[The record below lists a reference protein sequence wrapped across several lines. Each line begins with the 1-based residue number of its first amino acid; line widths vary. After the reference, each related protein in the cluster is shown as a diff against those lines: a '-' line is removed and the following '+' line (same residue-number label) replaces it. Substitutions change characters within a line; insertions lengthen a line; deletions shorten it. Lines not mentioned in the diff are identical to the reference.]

1 MKETFSAWIDGEL
14 SGPQADALPVQLKGD
29 AQLRKN
35 WDCYHLIGDALRG
48 VQGPDLSPG
57 IRARL
62 DAEPT
67 VLAPRRRRNPEKL
80 RWAALSMAASVAA
93 VAFVGWMALPGLQQ
107 DSSPVAAVPAR
118 DIRLVAAPAGGG
130 AKDYLLAHQRYSPSS
145 AMQGVAPYVRTV
157 AEHRSSAR
165 R

>member
-1 MKETFSAWIDGEL
+1 MKETLSAWIDDEL
-14 SGPQADALPVQLKGD
+14 SGPQADALPVQLKGN
-29 AQLRKN
+29 AQLRKD

-48 VQGPDLSPG
+48 VQGPDLSAR

-67 VLAPRRRRNPEKL
+67 VLAPRRRKPEKL

-107 DSSPVAAVPAR
+107 DSLPVAAVPAR
-118 DIRLVAAPAGGG
+118 EIRLVAAPAGEG